1 MKSSGRIHRGLIVF
15 ALFALCGAEVRAQK
29 GEWVAISDG
38 VTSQLKADGKKIG
51 YPGLTAGVTVDPSSG
66 DVYMVVC
73 DQGLWKSSDAGKT
86 FTRVDGGKIGG
97 RCETGYALN
106 FDPAGKRLACFM
118 IYGPCASTADAG
130 ETWLPWKTN
139 HLDFGVVD
147 WEGTGQTIL
156 ATRHE
161 SGGVLCMSTDGGK
174 AWQDLGRAGPDK
186 KIVKEDREFKA
197 LGIFDAKALVASRG
211 KGIVRST
218 DAGRTWETVSD
229 ATPVAAVMVVRK
241 GVGYWLTDR
250 GVMTSK
256 DRGETWSEG
265 WRIKAVFGPY
275 FGAKEGHVVVVGK
288 EGFSESLDGGAR
300 WKVVAPLP
308 PAFNTN
314 RVGPNYAWDSLH
326 DIFYASSMGK
336 PTYRFER

>member
-1 MKSSGRIHRGLIVF
+1 MASTRGVGRWMLAWGLITF
-15 ALFALCGAEVRAQK
+15 LGSDAFAQK
-29 GEWVAISDG
+29 GEWVAISDP
-38 VTSQLKADGKKIG
+38 VIAQLKADGKKIG

-73 DQGLWKSSDAGKT
+73 DLGLWKSTDAGKT
-86 FTRVDGGKIGG
+86 FARVDGGKIGG
-97 RCETGYALN
+97 RCETGYALD
-106 FDPAGKRLACFM
+106 FDPGGKRLACFM
-118 IYGPCASTADAG
+118 IYGPCAGTADAG
-130 ETWLPWKTN
+130 ATWLPWKTN

-147 WEGTGQTIL
+147 WEGTGEQIL

-161 SGGVLCMSTDGGK
+161 SGGVLCLSTDGGK
-174 AWQDLGRAGPDK
+174 TWQDLGRAGPDK

-197 LGIFDAKALVASRG
+197 LGMFDAKALVASRG

-250 GVMTSK
+250 GVMMSK
-256 DRGETWSEG
+256 DQGKTWSEA
-265 WRIKAVFGPY
+265 WPIKAAFGPY

-288 EGFSESLDGGAR
+288 EGFSESVDGGAT

-314 RVGPNYAWDSLH
+314 RVGPNYAWDSVH
-326 DIFYASSMGK
+326 GIFYASSMGK